1 MSGSEHL
8 WQETYEAKNPEELS
22 QAYKK
27 WAPMYEHDT
36 VKRMGYVAPT
46 MASRLLDNYLESQES
61 SIMDAGCGTGLV
73 GKALTELGYSKLEA
87 MDYCE
92 HMLAEADKKNIYGN
106 MMQVDMNQP
115 LEIPDN
121 SYDASIC
128 VGAFT
133 YAHLGPD
140 AFNELAR
147 ITRPEGFVCFTVRD
161 GAYQQYGYRA
171 RMLEMEHL
179 GVWELQEMIHDPY
192 LVDEK
197 VTAKFC
203 LYKVLEG

>member
-1 MSGSEHL
+1 MSESQHL
-8 WQETYEAKNPEELS
+8 WQETYEAKTPEELS
-22 QAYKK
+22 RAYRK
-27 WAPMYEHDT
+27 WAPMYERDT
-36 VKRMGYVAPT
+36 IEGMGYVAPE
-46 MASRLLDNYLESQES
+46 MASRLLDSYLESQKS
-61 SIMDAGCGTGLV
+61 CIMDAGCGTGLV
-73 GKALTELGYSKLEA
+73 GKALNELGYSRLEA

-92 HMLAEADKKNIYGN
+92 HMLAEAEKKNIYAK
-106 MMQVDMNQP
+106 MLQADMNQD
-115 LEIPDN
+115 LQIADN

-171 RMLEMEHL
+171 RMLELEQD
-179 GVWELQEMIHDPY
+179 GTWELQQMIHDPY
-192 LVDEK
+192 LVDEN

-203 LYKVLEG
+203 LYKILEG

>member
-1 MSGSEHL
+1 MSESQHL
-8 WQETYEAKNPEELS
+8 WQETYEAKTSKELN
-22 QAYKK
+22 QAYEK

-36 VKRMGYVAPT
+36 INNMGYVAPVQ
-46 MASRLLDNYLESQES
+46 ASRLLDGYLESQES
-61 SIMDAGCGTGLV
+61 SILDAGCGTGLV
-73 GKALTELGYSKLEA
+73 GKALSELGYGKLEA
-87 MDYCE
+87 MDCCE
-92 HMLAEADKKNIYGN
+92 HMLAEAEKKNIYGKLL
-106 MMQVDMNQP
+106 QADMNQQ
-115 LEIPDN
+115 LKIPDN

-147 ITRPEGFVCFTVRD
+147 ITRPQGFVCFTIRD
-161 GAYQQYGYRA
+161 GAYQEYGYRS
-171 RMLEMEHL
+171 RMLELEEK
-179 GVWELQEMIHDPY
+179 GTWELQQMIHDPY
-192 LVDEK
+192 LVDEE

>member
-1 MSGSEHL
+1 MSESQHL
-8 WQETYEAKNPEELS
+8 WQKTYEADTPEKLS
-22 QAYKK
+22 KAYEK

-36 VKRMGYVAPT
+36 INRMGYVAPG

-73 GKALTELGYSKLEA
+73 GKELAELGYSRLEA

-92 HMLAEADKKNIYGN
+92 RMLAEAEKKNIYGK
-106 MMQVDMNQP
+106 MLQVDMNRR
-115 LEIPDN
+115 LEISDN
-121 SYDASIC
+121 SYDATIC

-133 YAHLGPD
+133 YAHLSPD

-147 ITRPEGFVCFTVRD
+147 ITRPQGFVCFTVRD
-161 GAYQQYGYRA
+161 GAYQEYGYRA
-171 RMLEMEHL
+171 RMLELEEK
-179 GVWELQEMIHDPY
+179 GAWELQQMVHDPY
-192 LVDEK
+192 LVDEQI
-197 VTAKFC
+197 TAKFC